1 MRKRTITNSAIMAF
15 EKHLKDDEKSE
26 NTIAKYLHDLYY
38 FLDFT
43 QGKAI
48 DKSMMLDYKVLLSEQ
63 YAPSSA
69 NSMIA
74 AVNAFLR
81 FMGWVDCCIKQFK
94 VQKKAF
100 CSEEKELTK
109 AEYIRLVNVAKAEGN
124 ERLNLIL
131 QTICGTGIRVSELQ
145 FITVEAVRKGEA
157 IVSCKNKTR
166 TVFIVRE
173 LQKKLL
179 NYIKA
184 KGIATGCIFITK
196 SGKPMSRCNIWR
208 EMKALC
214 EQAGVSPDKVFPHNL
229 RHLFARTFYGIE
241 KDIAKLAD
249 ILGHSNINTTRIY
262 IITTGAEHKRK
273 MENMRLII

>member
-1 MRKRTITNSAIMAF
+1 MSRIITNSMIGDF
-15 EKHLKDDEKSE
+15 ENHLRSDENSE
-26 NTIAKYLHDLYY
+26 NTIEKYVRDVRA
-38 FLDFT
+38 FSEFVGASEIIKT
-43 QGKAI
+43 VVMKFKASLVE
-48 DKSMMLDYKVLLSEQ
+48 KYEVT
-63 YAPSSA
+63 SA

-74 AVNAFLR
+74 AVNSFLR

-109 AEYIRLVNVAKAEGN
+109 AEYIRLVNTAKQKGN
-124 ERLNLIL
+124 KRLNLIL

-145 FITVEAVRKGEA
+145 FITVETVRKGEA

-179 NYIKA
+179 NYIKY
-184 KGIATGCIFITK
+184 KGITSGCVFVTK

-214 EQAGVSPDKVFPHNL
+214 EQAEVSPDKVFPHNL

-249 ILGHSNINTTRIY
+249 ILGHSSINTTRIY